1 MLFNAA
7 SLPSS
12 EWNVLMATSTWKQ
25 NLTFKYNNYHQ
36 KYMIE
41 FNVPDVSFT
50 KCNTWY
56 SAELLDKIY
65 TWIPFELLFFVNTLT
80 SNDIPYGVMPEFIFS
95 SDQSKHEWCFF
106 KVDFPTKNQIY
117 RKSELLYI
125 LKGRPLWNHMINIV
139 ETESYLSC

>member
-1 MLFNAA
+1 
-7 SLPSS
+7 
-12 EWNVLMATSTWKQ
+12 
-25 NLTFKYNNYHQ
+25 
-36 KYMIE
+36 
-41 FNVPDVSFT
+41 
-50 KCNTWY
+50 
-56 SAELLDKIY
+56 
-65 TWIPFELLFFVNTLT
+65 
-80 SNDIPYGVMPEFIFS
+80 MPEFIFS